1 MENRECEIRIL
12 NGTSCS
18 FYRYM
23 HSVKHGIWLVNPPEC
38 LKIKG
43 EEKCI
48 AKFTKTMGNFYGIV
62 QYCVVINNE
71 EYILNAR
78 FDIPLLGDN
87 TASAVLGMNIK
98 NDKAQMLSQQ
108 SYFIVKHSFDNTYN
122 SKFYI
127 SILETDEGK
136 RFIEYHK
143 KKLKKGLL
151 RILNIRIIEEKERLK
166 YERSVNS
173 CARKKEGGHSCGY
186 SSYAN
191 EEDGLL
197 RDRQI
202 YSSYRNEDIMEILPL
217 SFIVNIK
224 NYEWKK
230 RLRKAHKSL
239 YILIINF
246 TRQTLT
252 LSDSKGSKSS
262 ILTEGNWV
270 ELPSQKI
277 SPMRCTEFGCNSD
290 GMFSSINGFC
300 KYNFMNESC
309 YLNIFWDINSVNSK
323 IKCSIKN
330 TTKYTIIKNVEIFNE
345 CTAVF
350 HILEYYYYPPIKILE
365 CKALTNNIINKYGIT
380 KENVDANLSV
390 IYQCSINVIRQFCQY
405 LQNNASYENGSNED
419 FINPGDFGRVMC
431 DDVYGCDEDDL
442 RSHGG
447 GGSNFTNMTSLTSL
461 TNFTHLGKLGN
472 RGNYGNL
479 GNIGNLG
486 GMVPSPLSNL
496 GKMKSY
502 LSLYSN
508 AVEEMMHKSQHLD
521 KAKIADDIISLKNN
535 KRVYS
540 LDRSGGVGG
549 GVGSGVDAV
558 GSGRANYLRHAD
570 LRASMMQDKGFHLLK
585 KRNATSSSLYIN
597 RRQTFTNINI
607 TAARDFFCYMHGNN
621 YSNNIPINSYLYISW
636 NIGNIIYRNLYNS
649 SENII
654 INAHSLLSS
663 HNINDDVI
671 LKLRIDDNN
680 RRIYPFNL
688 IHSLLMNTQSS
699 IYINNEYVLLDIILN
714 IFHLLSTHLSPI
726 IERTLEAEYGNKW
739 LVDSKI
745 PKSNIWEKS
754 KGKNELDI
762 EGIIHII
769 TTYWLDVFEKKIK
782 NMEILDNLQ
791 KASIFWANQEI
802 DQFDQEFVKKL
813 IESSSLLLKLF
824 GDYGAA
830 KSIEKLYYNKYS
842 IFNDIC
848 VE

>member
-12 NGTSCS
+12 NATSCT

-48 AKFTKTMGNFYGIV
+48 AKFTKTMGNFYGIL

-71 EYILNAR
+71 DYILNAR

-98 NDKAQMLSQQ
+98 NDQAQMLSQQ
-108 SYFIVKHSFDNTYN
+108 NYFIVKHSLDNTYN

-127 SILETDEGK
+127 SILETEEGK

-151 RILNIRIIEEKERLK
+151 RILNIRIMEEKEKLK
-166 YERSVNS
+166 YEKSMNNL
-173 CARKKEGGHSCGY
+173 ARRNEGSHNY
-186 SSYAN
+186 NYPN
-191 EEDGLL
+191 EEDSVL
-197 RDRQI
+197 RDRLI
-202 YSSYRNEDIMEILPL
+202 YNSYRNEDIMEILPL

-252 LSDSKGSKSS
+252 LSDSKGSRSS

-270 ELPSQKI
+270 ELPNEKI

-300 KYNFMNESC
+300 KYYFMNESC

-380 KENVDANLSV
+380 KENVDANMSV
-390 IYQCSINVIRQFCQY
+390 IYQSSINVIRQFCQY
-405 LQNNASYENGSNED
+405 LENNASYENNSNED
-419 FINPGDFGRVMC
+419 FMNPEDFRKGIC
-431 DDVYGCDEDDL
+431 DDVYGCDDDDL

-461 TNFTHLGKLGN
+461 TNFGKLGN
-472 RGNYGNL
+472 VGGL
-479 GNIGNLG
+479 GILG
-486 GMVPSPLSNL
+486 PSPLSNFSR
-496 GKMKSY
+496 MKSS

-521 KAKIADDIISLKNN
+521 KAQITDDIISLKNN
-535 KRVYS
+535 KRIYV
-540 LDRSGGVGG
+540 LDKN
-549 GVGSGVDAV
+549 GSND
-558 GSGRANYLRHAD
+558 SSRANNLKHAD
-570 LRASMMQDKGFHLLK
+570 LRECIMQDKGFNLLK
-585 KRNATSSSLYIN
+585 KRSATSNSLYIN
-597 RRQTFTNINI
+597 RRHTFTNINI

-654 INAHSLLSS
+654 ISAHSLLSS

-671 LKLRIDDNN
+671 LKLKIDDNN
-680 RRIYPFNL
+680 RRIYPSTL

-714 IFHLLSTHLSPI
+714 IFHLLSTHLSPM
-726 IERTLEAEYGNKW
+726 IERILEAQYGNKW

-745 PKSNIWEKS
+745 PKSNIWDKT
-754 KGKNELDI
+754 KGNNELDI
-762 EGIIHII
+762 EGIVHII
-769 TTYWLDVFEKKIK
+769 TTYWIDVFEKKIK

-813 IESSSLLLKLF
+813 IESSSLLLKVF
-824 GDYGAA
+824 GDYNTA

>member
-1 MENRECEIRIL
+1 
-12 NGTSCS
+12 
-18 FYRYM
+18 
-23 HSVKHGIWLVNPPEC
+23 C

-108 SYFIVKHSFDNTYN
+108 NYFIVKHSFDNTYN

-127 SILETDEGK
+127 SILETEEGK

-151 RILNIRIIEEKERLK
+151 RILNIRILEEKEKLK
-166 YERSVNS
+166 YDRSVNNW
-173 CARKKEGGHSCGY
+173 ARKNEGSHNNN
-186 SSYAN
+186 YAN
-191 EEDGLL
+191 EEDSVL
-197 RDRQI
+197 RDRLI
-202 YSSYRNEDIMEILPL
+202 YSSYRNEDIMENLPL

-252 LSDSKGSKSS
+252 LSDSKGSRSS

-270 ELPSQKI
+270 ELPSEKI

-323 IKCSIKN
+323 IKCNIKN

-405 LQNNASYENGSNED
+405 LQNNASYENNSNED
-419 FINPGDFGRVMC
+419 FINPGDFRKVMS
-431 DDVYGCDEDDL
+431 DDVYGCDDDDL

-447 GGSNFTNMTSLTSL
+447 VGSNFTNLTSLTSL
-461 TNFTHLGKLGN
+461 TNFTNFGKLGN
-472 RGNYGNL
+472 L
-479 GNIGNLG
+479 GSLG
-486 GMVPSPLSNL
+486 SLVPSPLSNFSN
-496 GKMKSY
+496 MKSS

-508 AVEEMMHKSQHLD
+508 AVEEMMHNSQHLD
-521 KAKIADDIISLKNN
+521 KAKITDDIINLKNN
-535 KRVYS
+535 KRIYS
-540 LDRSGGVGG
+540 LEKSGNASGNVSGNVSGDVSGDVSGNLGGIVGRN
-549 GVGSGVDAV
+549 A
-558 GSGRANYLRHAD
+558 SGRANYLRNAD
-570 LRASMMQDKGFHLLK
+570 LRASIMQDKGFHLLK
-585 KRNATSSSLYIN
+585 RRNATSNSLYIN
-597 RRQTFTNINI
+597 RRHTFTNINI

-663 HNINDDVI
+663 HSINDDVI

-680 RRIYPFNL
+680 RRIYPSNL

-726 IERTLEAEYGNKW
+726 IERILEAEYGNKW

-769 TTYWLDVFEKKIK
+769 TTYWIDVFEKKIK

-813 IESSSLLLKLF
+813 IESSSLLLKVF
-824 GDYGAA
+824 GDYSTA

>member
-12 NGTSCS
+12 NGTSCA

-23 HSVKHGIWLVNPPEC
+23 HSVKHGIWLVTPPEC
-38 LKIKG
+38 LKSKG

-48 AKFTKTMGNFYGIV
+48 AKFTKTMGNFYGIL

-71 EYILNAR
+71 DYILNAR

-98 NDKAQMLSQQ
+98 NDTTQMLSPQN
-108 SYFIVKHSFDNTYN
+108 YFIIKHSFDNTYN

-151 RILNIRIIEEKERLK
+151 RILNIRTIEEKEKLR
-166 YERSVNS
+166 YERCMNESI
-173 CARKKEGGHSCGY
+173 KK
-186 SSYAN
+186 N
-191 EEDGLL
+191 EIRYNYNNEDNTLQNG
-197 RDRQI
+197 RMT
-202 YSSYRNEDIMEILPL
+202 YSSYRNEDLMEILPL
-217 SFIVNIK
+217 SFIINIK

-246 TRQTLT
+246 TRQTLS
-252 LSDSKGSKSS
+252 LSDSKGVKSS
-262 ILTEGNWV
+262 VLTEGNWV
-270 ELPSQKI
+270 ELPSEKI
-277 SPMRCTEFGCNSD
+277 SSMRCSEFGCNSD

-300 KYNFMNESC
+300 KYNFMNEPC

-323 IKCSIKN
+323 IKCNIKN

-365 CKALTNNIINKYGIT
+365 CRALTNNIINKYGIT
-380 KENVDANLSV
+380 KDNIDTNLNV

-405 LQNNASYENGSNED
+405 LQNNASNENNLNED
-419 FINPGDFGRVMC
+419 LVNPSDFKMMY
-431 DDVYGCDEDDL
+431 DDVYDCNDDEWRNQKDFFKMGNFENL
-442 RSHGG
+442 SPSHV
-447 GGSNFTNMTSLTSL
+447 SNFS
-461 TNFTHLGKLGN
+461 K
-472 RGNYGNL
+472 
-479 GNIGNLG
+479 I
-486 GMVPSPLSNL
+486 
-496 GKMKSY
+496 KSS

-508 AVEEMMHKSQHLD
+508 AVEEMINKSHHMD
-521 KAKIADDIISLKNN
+521 KAQITDDIISLKNN
-535 KRVYS
+535 KKIYS
-540 LDRSGGVGG
+540 TDNST
-549 GVGSGVDAV
+549 S
-558 GSGRANYLRHAD
+558 SINYLKHEDFR
-570 LRASMMQDKGFHLLK
+570 RNVIQDKNFHLLK
-585 KRNATSSSLYIN
+585 KRNVTSNSLYIN
-597 RRQTFTNINI
+597 KTYTFTNINI
-607 TAARDFFCYMHGNN
+607 TAARDFFCCMHGNN

-671 LKLRIDDNN
+671 LKLRIDENN
-680 RRIYPFNL
+680 RRIYPSSL
-688 IHSLLMNTQSS
+688 IHSLLMNIQSN
-699 IYINNEYVLLDIILN
+699 IYINNEYIILDIILN
-714 IFHLLSTHLSPI
+714 IFHILSTHLSPI
-726 IERTLEAEYGNKW
+726 IERILDIEYGNKW

-745 PKSNIWEKS
+745 PKSNIWEKT

-769 TTYWLDVFEKKIK
+769 TTYWMDVFEKRIK
-782 NMEILDNLQ
+782 NIEILDNLQ

-813 IESSSLLLKLF
+813 IESSSLLLKNF
-824 GDYGAA
+824 GDYNTA

>member
-12 NGTSCS
+12 NGTSCA

-23 HSVKHGIWLVNPPEC
+23 HSVKHGIWLLNPPEC
-38 LKIKG
+38 LKDKK

-48 AKFTKTMGNFYGIV
+48 AKFTKTMGNFYGIL

-98 NDKAQMLSQQ
+98 NDKKQILSQQ
-108 SYFIVKHSFDNTYN
+108 NYFIVKHSFDNTYN

-127 SILETDEGK
+127 NILETDEGR

-151 RILNIRIIEEKERLK
+151 KILHIRSIEEKEKLK
-166 YERSVNS
+166 RINLSNSMKHNDKKKKGGNNNYNLNDNNNNNNSTNNSNNNDDYEEEEEEALLND
-173 CARKKEGGHSCGY
+173 KLLY
-186 SSYAN
+186 ST
-191 EEDGLL
+191 
-197 RDRQI
+197 
-202 YSSYRNEDIMEILPL
+202 YRNEDIMENLPL
-217 SFIVNIK
+217 SFIINIK

-239 YILIINF
+239 YIIIINF
-246 TRQTLT
+246 TRQTLN
-252 LSDSKGSKSS
+252 LSDSKGIKSAV
-262 ILTEGNWV
+262 LTEGNWV
-270 ELPSQKI
+270 ELPSENI
-277 SPMRCTEFGCNSD
+277 SPLRCSEFGCNSD

-323 IKCSIKN
+323 IKCNIKN
-330 TTKYTIIKNVEIFNE
+330 TSKYTIIKNVEIFNE

-350 HILEYYYYPPIKILE
+350 HILEYYYYPPIKLLD
-365 CKALTNNIINKYGIT
+365 CRALTVNIINKYSIN
-380 KENVDANLSV
+380 KDNIDPNMNI

-405 LQNNASYENGSNED
+405 LQNNASQENNSNED
-419 FINPGDFGRVMC
+419 LINPADFRSMEY
-431 DDVYGCDEDDL
+431 DYDEDDT
-442 RSHGG
+442 RDQKCF
-447 GGSNFTNMTSLTSL
+447 SNFLKTNNS
-461 TNFTHLGKLGN
+461 
-472 RGNYGNL
+472 
-479 GNIGNLG
+479 
-486 GMVPSPLSNL
+486 
-496 GKMKSY
+496 

-508 AVEEMMHKSQHLD
+508 AVEEMINKSYNMD
-521 KAKIADDIISLKNN
+521 KAKMADNLISLKNN
-535 KRVYS
+535 RKVRNIDS
-540 LDRSGGVGG
+540 NALI
-549 GVGSGVDAV
+549 
-558 GSGRANYLRHAD
+558 YLNHEDFR
-570 LRASMMQDKGFHLLK
+570 RNIQDKNFYLLK
-585 KRNATSSSLYIN
+585 KRNATSNSLCISRKN
-597 RRQTFTNINI
+597 TFTNINI
-607 TAARDFFCYMHGNN
+607 TAARNFFCYMHGNN

-671 LKLRIDDNN
+671 LKLKIDENN
-680 RRIYPFNL
+680 RRIYPSNL
-688 IHSLLMNTQSS
+688 IHSLLMNMQSD
-699 IYINNEYVLLDIILN
+699 IYINNEYVILDIILN
-714 IFHLLSTHLSPI
+714 IFHMLCTHLTPI
-726 IERTLEAEYGNKW
+726 IEKILDLEYGNRW

-769 TTYWLDVFEKKIK
+769 TTFWMDVFEKKIK
-782 NMEILDNLQ
+782 NIEILDNLQ

-802 DQFDQEFVKKL
+802 DQFDQDFVKKL
-813 IESSSLLLKLF
+813 IECSSLLLKIF
-824 GDYGAA
+824 GDYNTA

-842 IFNDIC
+842 IFSDIC
-848 VE
+848 VD

>member
-12 NGTSCS
+12 NGTSCT

-23 HSVKHGIWLVNPPEC
+23 HSVKHGVWLVNPPEC

-48 AKFTKTMGNFYGIV
+48 AKFTKTMGNFYGIL

-108 SYFIVKHSFDNTYN
+108 NYFIVKHSFDNTYN
-122 SKFYI
+122 SKFFI
-127 SILETDEGK
+127 SILETEEGK

-151 RILNIRIIEEKERLK
+151 RILNIRMIEEKEKLK
-166 YERSVNS
+166 YEKSVNNW
-173 CARKKEGGHSCGY
+173 ARRNEGGNNY
-186 SSYAN
+186 SYAN
-191 EEDGLL
+191 EEDSVL
-197 RDRQI
+197 RDRLI
-202 YSSYRNEDIMEILPL
+202 YSSYRNEDIMENLPL

-252 LSDSKGSKSS
+252 LSDSKGSRSS

-270 ELPSQKI
+270 ELPSEKI

-405 LQNNASYENGSNED
+405 LQNNASYDSNSNED
-419 FINPGDFGRVMC
+419 FINPEDFRMGMS

-442 RSHGG
+442 RSHVGG
-447 GGSNFTNMTSLTSL
+447 GGSNFTNLASLTSL
-461 TNFTHLGKLGN
+461 SNF
-472 RGNYGNL
+472 GNL
-479 GNIGNLG
+479 GSSGLLA
-486 GMVPSPLSNL
+486 PSPLSSFS
-496 GKMKSY
+496 KMKSS

-521 KAKIADDIISLKNN
+521 KAQIADDIISLKNN
-535 KRVYS
+535 KRIYV
-540 LDRSGGVGG
+540 LDKSGSNVSGNDSGTVNGV
-549 GVGSGVDAV
+549 VG
-558 GSGRANYLRHAD
+558 GRANYLRHAD
-570 LRASMMQDKGFHLLK
+570 LRESVMQDKGFNLLK
-585 KRNATSSSLYIN
+585 KRNATSNSLYIN
-597 RRQTFTNINI
+597 RRHTFTNINI

-680 RRIYPFNL
+680 RRIYPSSL

-714 IFHLLSTHLSPI
+714 IFHLLSTHLSPL
-726 IERTLEAEYGNKW
+726 IERILEAEYGNKW

-754 KGKNELDI
+754 KGNNELDI

-769 TTYWLDVFEKKIK
+769 TTYWIDVFEKKIK

-813 IESSSLLLKLF
+813 IESSSLLLKVF
-824 GDYGAA
+824 GDYSTA

>member
-12 NGTSCS
+12 NGTSCT

-23 HSVKHGIWLVNPPEC
+23 HSVKHGVWLVNPPEC

-43 EEKCI
+43 EEKCV
-48 AKFTKTMGNFYGIV
+48 AKFTKTMGNFYGIL

-108 SYFIVKHSFDNTYN
+108 NYFIVKHSFDNTYN

-127 SILETDEGK
+127 SILETEEGK

-151 RILNIRIIEEKERLK
+151 RILNIRMIEEKEKLK
-166 YERSVNS
+166 YEKSVNNL
-173 CARKKEGGHSCGY
+173 ARKNEGGQNY
-186 SSYAN
+186 NYTN
-191 EEDGLL
+191 EEDSVM
-197 RDRQI
+197 RDRLI
-202 YSSYRNEDIMEILPL
+202 YSSYRDEDIMENLPL

-252 LSDSKGSKSS
+252 LSDSKGSRSS

-270 ELPSQKI
+270 ELPSEKI

-405 LQNNASYENGSNED
+405 LQNNSSYENKSNED
-419 FINPGDFGRVMC
+419 FINPEDFRMGIS
-431 DDVYGCDEDDL
+431 DDVYGWDDDDL

-447 GGSNFTNMTSLTSL
+447 GGGSNFTNLASITSF
-461 TNFTHLGKLGN
+461 TNF
-472 RGNYGNL
+472 GNL
-479 GNIGNLG
+479 GSFGLLS
-486 GMVPSPLSNL
+486 PSPLSNFS
-496 GKMKSY
+496 KMRSS

-521 KAKIADDIISLKNN
+521 KAQITDDIISLKNN
-535 KRVYS
+535 KRIYI
-540 LDRSGGVGG
+540 LDKTGNNVSGHV
-549 GVGSGVDAV
+549 SSKDSTTINSAIN
-558 GSGRANYLRHAD
+558 GRANYLRHAD
-570 LRASMMQDKGFHLLK
+570 LRESVMQERGFNLLK
-585 KRNATSSSLYIN
+585 KRNATSNNLYIN
-597 RRQTFTNINI
+597 RRHTFTNINI

-654 INAHSLLSS
+654 INAHSMLSS

-680 RRIYPFNL
+680 RRIYPSSL

-726 IERTLEAEYGNKW
+726 IERILEAEYGNKW

-754 KGKNELDI
+754 KGNNELDI

-769 TTYWLDVFEKKIK
+769 TTYWIEVFEKQIK

-802 DQFDQEFVKKL
+802 DQFDQGFVKKL
-813 IESSSLLLKLF
+813 IESSSLLLKVF
-824 GDYGAA
+824 GDYNTA